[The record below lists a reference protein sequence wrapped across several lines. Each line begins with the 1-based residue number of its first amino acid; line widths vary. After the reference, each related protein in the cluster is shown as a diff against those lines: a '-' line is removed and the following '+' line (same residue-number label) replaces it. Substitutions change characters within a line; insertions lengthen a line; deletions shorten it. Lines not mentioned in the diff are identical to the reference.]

1 MLEVSAVLI
10 CEMGHDIDLMP
21 RRQKRGGR
29 EVWRR
34 YFPHKHYGP
43 VDAAAVR
50 EKASNIPLFVGFKAM
65 RTVSC

>member
-1 MLEVSAVLI
+1 MEVSAVI
-10 CEMGHDIDLMP
+10 NCEIGHVIDLMP
-21 RRQKRGGR
+21 TRQKRGGR

-34 YFPHKHYGP
+34 HFPHKHYGL

-50 EKASNIPLFVGFKAM
+50 VKASNIPLVVDFKAM

>member
-1 MLEVSAVLI
+1 MLEVSAVI
-10 CEMGHDIDLMP
+10 NCEIGHAIDLMP
-21 RRQKRGGR
+21 TRQKRGGR

-34 YFPHKHYGP
+34 YFPHKHYGL

-50 EKASNIPLFVGFKAM
+50 VKASNIPLVVGFKAM

>member
-1 MLEVSAVLI
+1 MLDVLAVI
-10 CEMGHDIDLMP
+10 NCEIRHVIDLMP
-21 RRQKRGGR
+21 TRQKRGGR

>member
-1 MLEVSAVLI
+1 MPEVSAVI
-10 CEMGHDIDLMP
+10 NCEIVHAIDLMP
-21 RRQKRGGR
+21 KQQKPGER
-29 EVWRR
+29 EFWRR

-50 EKASNIPLFVGFKAM
+50 VKASNIPLVVGFKAM

>member
-1 MLEVSAVLI
+1 MLQVPAVI
-10 CEMGHDIDLMP
+10 NCEIGHAIDLMP
-21 RRQKRGGR
+21 TRQKRVGR

-34 YFPHKHYGP
+34 YFPHIRYGL

-50 EKASNIPLFVGFKAM
+50 VKASNIPLVVGFKVM